1 MTLLDII
8 VVLVVL
14 ALGATA
20 FIVGIRNLPPVGAP
34 ASRRGGAAYAAASS
48 GATIVIS
55 IIVISA
61 LYFAEN
67 GFTFLS

>member
-8 VVLVVL
+8 VILVVL

-20 FIVGIRNLPPVGAP
+20 CIVGLRNLPPVGAP

-48 GATIVIS
+48 GATIVLS
-55 IIVISA
+55 TLVISV
-61 LYFAEN
+61 LYLAEN
-67 GFTFLS
+67 GVTFLP